1 MKFTKSNRTK
11 TILNKHL
18 FLMRII
24 TYFLSIILLAVLLPV
39 HLLQAQQ
46 SEEMLLFEIDGNRY
60 KKCNYSK
67 EGELESYQ
75 KLIVGSIQENTNT
88 YRLPVELYSYNA
100 NGELQDSTKTL
111 YTCRPDEQQVLL
123 NVFSFTDYGKG
134 SEIKVNLLD
143 SKTFYPISPEPG
155 WEMKPIE
162 FALNIDKGLVGFLG
176 GKSKITIYERRVV
189 SNDTLQTEQ
198 YQINSG
204 VDIGVYVMGIKVKG
218 FGYRVIEIIDKD
230 RGIIWQKFTS
240 EDDDSYFVIRLI

>member
-1 MKFTKSNRTK
+1 MR
-11 TILNKHL
+11 LNI
-18 FLMRII
+18 FS
-24 TYFLSIILLAVLLPV
+24 LSIILLAVLLPA

-100 NGELQDSTKTL
+100 EGEPQDSTKTL

-123 NVFSFTDYGKG
+123 NVFPFTDYGKG

-143 SKTFYPISPEPG
+143 TKTFYPVSPEPG
-155 WEMKPIE
+155 WEMKSIE

-176 GKSKITIYERRVV
+176 GKSKITIYDRRVV
-189 SNDTLQTEQ
+189 SNDTLQAGQ
-198 YQINSG
+198 YQINSE
-204 VDIGVYVMGIKVKG
+204 VDLGVYVLGIKMKG
-218 FGYRVIEIIDKD
+218 FGYRVVEVIDNEQ
-230 RGIIWQKFTS
+230 GIIWQKFS
-240 EDDDSYFVIRLI
+240 SKDDDSYFVIRLI

>member
-1 MKFTKSNRTK
+1 MMTGF
-11 TILNKHL
+11 L
-18 FLMRII
+18 FLW
-24 TYFLSIILLAVLLPV
+24 THPGTVTAQ
-39 HLLQAQQ
+39 QAQK
-46 SEEMLLFEIDGNRY
+46 MLLFEIDGNRY
-60 KKCNYSK
+60 EKLNFNKQ
-67 EGELESYQ
+67 GELQSVQ
-75 KLIVGSIQENTNT
+75 KLTIGSIQEKESI
-88 YRLPVELYSYNA
+88 YQLPVKLYSYNA
-100 NGELQDSTKTL
+100 EGEPQDSTKTI

-123 NVFSFTDYGKG
+123 NVFPFTDYGKG

-198 YQINSG
+198 YQINSR

-218 FGYRVIEIIDKD
+218 FGYSVIEIIAKD

-240 EDDDSYFVIRLI
+240 TDDGSYFVIRLI